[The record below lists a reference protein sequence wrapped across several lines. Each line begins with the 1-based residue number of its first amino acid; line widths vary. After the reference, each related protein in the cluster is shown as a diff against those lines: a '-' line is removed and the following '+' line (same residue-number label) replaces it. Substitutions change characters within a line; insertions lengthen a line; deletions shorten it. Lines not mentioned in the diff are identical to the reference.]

1 MSDAAMEQAIQ
12 NASASVE
19 MEGLSVD
26 NQAKAWCRQLLQNEI
41 TMQEYI
47 GLVKAKA
54 GVGT

>member
-19 MEGLSVD
+19 MEGLTVD
-26 NQAKAWCRQLLQNEI
+26 DQAKAWCRQLLQNEI

-54 GVGT
+54 GVGA